1 MLKKFFSAIGVIS
14 FVCFSFYYTD
24 LATHLIKNNDPIM
37 KDIIEVSKE
46 FEVSAI
52 DATLV
57 NNNIIPGISG
67 SKVNIDKSY
76 YSMKKYGSFNEDLI
90 VFEEVIPT
98 VSASNTFDKYVSNG
112 NKTKKDVCLV
122 IVVEENAYLENIIDI
137 LDSKGVRATFFID
150 SKIINNSLD
159 IIKLVNNSKHQ
170 VEVKLDSY
178 NKEEIL
184 KYNTIFKTSIDK
196 KMNFCYTEEENN
208 VVLNNCNVSK
218 LHTILPSLITSN
230 FPYSDV
236 KNNLENGLIINLDNN
251 QHTLRELKYI
261 INYITQKGF
270 DLVTL
275 NELMDE

>member
-1 MLKKFFSAIGVIS
+1 MLRKFFSFVGVLS
-14 FVCFSFYYTD
+14 LVCFSFYYTD
-24 LATHLIKNNDPIM
+24 FATNLIKSNDPIM
-37 KDIIEVSKE
+37 KEIIEVSKE
-46 FEVSAI
+46 YIKEPI
-52 DATLV
+52 NATLI
-57 NNNIIPGISG
+57 NNNIVPGISG
-67 SKVNIDKSY
+67 NKVNIDESY
-76 YSMKKYGSFNEDLI
+76 YSMKKYGAFNKDLI
-90 VFEEVIPT
+90 VFEEVVPT
-98 VSASNTFDKYVSNG
+98 VSTSNTFDKYVSNG

-137 LDSKGVRATFFID
+137 LDSKEVKATFFVD
-150 SKIINNSLD
+150 SKIINDSLD
-159 IIKLVNNSKHQ
+159 IIKLINNSNHQ

-178 NKEEIL
+178 TKEEIL

-196 KMNFCYTEEENN
+196 KMNFCYTDEENST
-208 VVLNNCNVSK
+208 VLNNCNVSK
-218 LHTILPSLITSN
+218 LHTILPSLVTSN

-275 NELMDE
+275 NELLDE